1 MGLGRKQDLSPGKA
15 KDRRHKGFSSLQ
27 QTKSRRGKEEATKTP
42 AKEEA
47 GDLNIHLARA
57 DWTCHTRGTGTAAKQ
72 HFEQPL
78 PI

>member
-1 MGLGRKQDLSPGKA
+1 MDLGGKQDLSPGKA
-15 KDRRHKGFSSLQ
+15 KDNEHKGFSSLQ
-27 QTKSRRGKEEATKTP
+27 KRKGRRGKEEETKTP
-42 AKEEA
+42 GKEA
-47 GDLNIHLARA
+47 TGDLNIHLAQA